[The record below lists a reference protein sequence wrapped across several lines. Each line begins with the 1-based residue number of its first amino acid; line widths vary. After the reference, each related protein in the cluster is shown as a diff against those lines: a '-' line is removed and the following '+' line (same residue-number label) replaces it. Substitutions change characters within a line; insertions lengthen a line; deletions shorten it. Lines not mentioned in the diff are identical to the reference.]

1 MPHATA
7 SSPQDTISVFPD
19 TTAKY
24 GDWRDQLFQEG
35 YAIIP
40 DVISPEKSAGYVE
53 AMYVSMICDWP
64 LNCPEFERVKVKADI
79 KNSNG

>member
-7 SSPQDTISVFPD
+7 SSPQDTSSVFPD
-19 TTAKY
+19 TTATY

-40 DVISPEKSAGYVE
+40 DVISPEKSAEYVE
-53 AMYVSMICDWP
+53 AMYVSMLCYDP
-64 LNCPEFERVKVKADI
+64 VKFLNRVKVR
-79 KNSNG
+79 G